1 MPHALVAQ
9 WIECSTPTRKV
20 AGSNP
25 VGCAKIVSMGIEQSF
40 RRSDF
45 FNGISNK
52 LEIEGGFINEFS
64 YTSNFSEK
72 EEIDFPI

>member
-1 MPHALVAQ
+1 
-9 WIECSTPTRKV
+9 
-20 AGSNP
+20 
-25 VGCAKIVSMGIEQSF
+25 MGIEQSF

-45 FNGISNK
+45 FTGISNK

-64 YTSNFSEK
+64 YASNFSEK